1 MSNMELR
8 EPRLNRM
15 YLRFL
20 DTEDPAGFI
29 KAVSANY
36 TIGTL
41 SRLARCGSRIS
52 RRGAMLALGFI
63 GDFAVNAV
71 LGMGLQDEDRGVRM
85 VSESGLRDIWRRD
98 GTSEHQQRLNVIIR
112 LNAAGEPIRAESE
125 ATELLAD
132 APWFAEV
139 WNQRAIARYQREAF
153 ERSIDDCR
161 QALELNAYHFPAAVG
176 MAHCYLELSDAFA
189 ALECFRRAL
198 RLNPDMDAVRTQVE
212 YLQKTL
218 DGG

>member
-1 MSNMELR
+1 MSNMDLR
-8 EPRLNRM
+8 EPRLNRI

-29 KAVSANY
+29 KSVSENY
-36 TIGTL
+36 TLGSL
-41 SRLARCGSRIS
+41 ARLARCGTRIS
-52 RRGAMLALGFI
+52 RRGAMLALGFL
-63 GDFAVNAV
+63 GDFSVNSV
-71 LGMGLQDEDRGVRM
+71 LGMGLHDDDRGVRM

-98 GTSEHQQRLNVIIR
+98 GTVEHQQRLDQIIR
-112 LNAAGEPIRAESE
+112 LNAANQFERAEQE
-125 ATELLAD
+125 ASELLYET
-132 APWFAEV
+132 PWFAEV

-153 ERSIDDCR
+153 DSSIEDCR

-176 MAHCYLELSDAFA
+176 MAHCYLELADAFA

-198 RLNPDMDAVRTQVE
+198 RLNPDMEAVRTQVE

-218 DGG
+218 DGR